1 LPKLPRI
8 LSVVAV
14 AAFSLAVCAGASA
27 KVVTVGS
34 PLTQEFTP
42 TEFGAV
48 ITSVNSAPGELGAL
62 ATSPVDGVVV
72 RWRIL
77 DAAGGPFKLRVLRPA
92 GAGSYIGVGRSGPEK
107 PTGLGLQTFATNLPI
122 QAGDTIGIDNTSGTG
137 SDFIGLFL
145 YPGSGSPSYSYL
157 EPTIAE
163 GLPTA
168 VKGTAEGY
176 ELAFN
181 ADVQPAPTVAS
192 IAPGTG
198 ATGGGTSVTITG
210 TDFEGASA
218 VKFGSISA
226 QSFTVNSESSITA
239 VAPASAGATAVPVSV
254 TTVAGTATSPQA
266 FTYADPPA
274 PPAPPLVAAT
284 CKVPKLS
291 GKTLKAA
298 KKRIR
303 AADCK
308 VGKLTK
314 RRGAT
319 AKDGEVVRQV
329 PKPGATVPTTTQVK
343 VTLAPS

>member
-1 LPKLPRI
+1 LTRFSRI
-8 LSVVAV
+8 LSAVAV
-14 AAFSLAVCAGASA
+14 AVASLTLCAGASA

-34 PLTQEFTP
+34 PLTQMFTP
-42 TEFGAV
+42 APFKGLT
-48 ITSVNSAPGELGAL
+48 TSMNRVVPELGAN
-62 ATSPVDGVVV
+62 ATSPINGVVV

-77 DAAGGPFKLRVLRPA
+77 QATGGPFKLRVLRPA
-92 GAGSYIGVGRSGPEK
+92 GGTSYIGVGKSSPEK
-107 PTGLGLQTFATNLPI
+107 PNGLGLQTFATALPI
-122 QAGDTIGIDNTSGTG
+122 QAGDTIGLDNTNESGD
-137 SDFIGLFL
+137 SLGLFFF
-145 YPGSGSPSYSYL
+145 PDPNGPTYSYW
-157 EPTIAE
+157 EPQLPE
-163 GLPTA
+163 GFA
-168 VKGTAEGY
+168 VPFKGSVEGF

-181 ADVQPAPTVAS
+181 ADVQPPPTVTS
-192 IAPGTG
+192 LTPGSG
-198 ATGGGTSVTITG
+198 ATGGGTSVTISG

-218 VKFGSISA
+218 VKFGATAA

-239 VAPASAGATAVPVSV
+239 VAPAGASGAGAPISV
-254 TTVAGTATSPQA
+254 TTAAGTATSSQA

-274 PPAPPLVAAT
+274 PPVVAAT

-291 GKTLKAA
+291 GKTLRAA

-319 AKDGEVVRQV
+319 AKDGEVVKQV
-329 PKPGATVPTTTQVK
+329 PKPGATVPATTQVK